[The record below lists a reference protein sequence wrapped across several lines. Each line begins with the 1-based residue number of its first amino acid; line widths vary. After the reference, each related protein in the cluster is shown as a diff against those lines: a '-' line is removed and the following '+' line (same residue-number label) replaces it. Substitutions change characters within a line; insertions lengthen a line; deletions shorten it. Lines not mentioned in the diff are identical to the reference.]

1 MEHPQVKVN
10 DRHVT
15 YLGCISFSKYIQ
27 LSKDVTRQDVHS
39 SQTIAIYALIFLD
52 RCQDMYVC
60 LTALLKV
67 KAAIPHVKPRSNVGR
82 SKAMVSVFPAQS
94 EDMFG
99 EDMSLITE

>member
-1 MEHPQVKVN
+1 
-10 DRHVT
+10 
-15 YLGCISFSKYIQ
+15 
-27 LSKDVTRQDVHS
+27 
-39 SQTIAIYALIFLD
+39 
-52 RCQDMYVC
+52 MYVC

-99 EDMSLITE
+99 EDMSLIPSEVIGVIQPDPLPLSQTISHSSSDIYAGNLDNG